1 MLRSV
6 LFVLLIAYLA
16 IWVYALTLA
25 QFRWMVKDVHCAY
38 TNSITDLTSDLINT
52 KVIKTVE
59 IISMVFFPLAFLLFP
74 LVCLL
79 DTLFVLSENK
89 LGALLLVFC
98 LCPIVLFLLPFFFI
112 PTSGS
117 LNREWQKKEM
127 QKADDDSSE
136 WDEET
141 KKTYLF
147 EQNTDHSILP
157 DGVVYLGPS
166 PSLASVMG
174 PIYISMSRSVCYF
187 ETKYDKELNKFIS
200 EHYDEICNF
209 FFQNYL
215 TFVYFPKLKERSV
228 AYNFPGQQVPAMEG
242 QLFNPLLD
250 LLNPLAGQQELEKPR
265 LIILNTKKTEALPV
279 NASSVKTDHW
289 YDRFK
294 EMVFDSYLLPEL
306 STLADEPEL
315 QSEEKRDLFLLK
327 RIKEVALRLELHPNM
342 AYRVNPYN
350 NELEMIASVKA
361 KVELLKKGG
370 ISQLVLAGLVLPD
383 SKLSRLV
390 VMNNCDIVLPDYNNL
405 KIEMNP
411 LPKALFFLFLR
422 HPEGIAFDDISL
434 HRPEL
439 TKIYNHLTRKT
450 DPYKIKLMLDS
461 ILVEREDDEDVFKLC
476 EKITRVR
483 EAFAKKIDDD
493 LARNYYIRK
502 EENDCMRISLNRDM
516 VEWNYDFS
524 VRPQKSGDDES

>member
-1 MLRSV
+1 MLKIS
-6 LFVLLIAYLA
+6 
-16 IWVYALTLA
+16 
-25 QFRWMVKDVHCAY
+25 DV
-38 TNSITDLTSDLINT
+38 
-52 KVIKTVE
+52 
-59 IISMVFFPLAFLLFP
+59 
-74 LVCLL
+74 
-79 DTLFVLSENK
+79 
-89 LGALLLVFC
+89 
-98 LCPIVLFLLPFFFI
+98 
-112 PTSGS
+112 
-117 LNREWQKKEM
+117 
-127 QKADDDSSE
+127 
-136 WDEET
+136 
-141 KKTYLF
+141 YLF
-147 EQNTDHSILP
+147 ERNTDRSILP

-166 PSLASVMG
+166 PSLASVFV
-174 PIYISMSRSVCYF
+174 PICSSMSPSPKEIFSMPIVCYF

-294 EMVFDSYLLPEL
+294 ELVFDSYLLPEL

-315 QSEEKRDLFLLK
+315 QSEENRDLFLLK
-327 RIKEVALRLELHPNM
+327 RIKEVALRLQHPPGM
-342 AYRVNPYN
+342 YRKNPYK

-361 KVELLKKGG
+361 KVELLKREG

-439 TKIYNHLTRKT
+439 TKIYNHLTHKT
-450 DPYKIKLMLDS
+450 DPYEIKVMLDS

-483 EAFAKKIDDD
+483 EAFAEKIDDD

-516 VEWNYDFS
+516 VKWNYDFS
-524 VRPQKSGDDES
+524 VRPQKSGEDES